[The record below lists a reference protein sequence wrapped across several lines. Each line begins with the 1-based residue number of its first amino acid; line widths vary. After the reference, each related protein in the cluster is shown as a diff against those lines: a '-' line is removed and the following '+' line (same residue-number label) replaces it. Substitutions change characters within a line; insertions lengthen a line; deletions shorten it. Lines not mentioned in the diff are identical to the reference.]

1 MSSTFRLTGVGV
13 GPGDPELLTLR
24 AARVL
29 KEAGRV
35 FAPAMAAEVEGR
47 AEWIV
52 AKALPGLVMERLVID
67 LDPAAREAA
76 YAEAARQVAAALDE
90 VGDVAFVTL
99 GDPNIYSTFGYLACS
114 VSALRPQV
122 VVATVPGVMAFQDLA
137 ARSGTVVLEGAE
149 RLVLVSAA
157 AGPGVLDV
165 ALGDPEAAIVVYK
178 GGRHLPAMARRL
190 ADAGRAGGAVVGEL
204 LGLPGERIEALAP
217 DTPPAGYL
225 ATVIVPP
232 AGRQGGGPGAAP

>member
-35 FAPAMAAEVEGR
+35 FAPAMAPDVEGR
-47 AEWIV
+47 AEWI
-52 AKALPGLVMERLVID
+52 AARALPGLVMERLVID

-99 GDPNIYSTFGYLACS
+99 GDPNVYSTFGYLARS
-114 VSALRPQV
+114 VSELRPEV
-122 VVATVPGVMAFQDLA
+122 VVETVPGIMAFQELA
-137 ARSGTVVLEGAE
+137 ARAGTVVLEGSE

-157 AGPGVLDV
+157 RRPRRPRRRPRRPRSGHRGLQGRPAPARDGPAPGRGRPGRRGGGGRAAGP
-165 ALGDPEAAIVVYK
+165 
-178 GGRHLPAMARRL
+178 ARR
-190 ADAGRAGGAVVGEL
+190 AGR
-204 LGLPGERIEALAP
+204 ALAP
-217 DTPPAGYL
+217 DTPAAGYL

-232 AGRQGGGPGAAP
+232 TGRQGTTP